1 MFLPDVIEIDADA
14 PPSAPQ
20 NPFPLVSADQLT
32 VRPVQIQ
39 WLVEN
44 ILERGSLNLLFGEP
58 ATGKSLFAL
67 DWAFCVA
74 AGIEWNGYRTEQAD
88 VVVIAGEGFA
98 GMARRLK
105 ALEVKY
111 RMSAPARLFISQ
123 RPANLIDE
131 NNAQW
136 VADSIA
142 AICPNPGLI
151 VVDTL
156 HRNMA
161 GDENSSADIAQF
173 VANLDNH
180 LKPLGAAVL
189 IVHHSG
195 HGTQQ
200 RSRGSSSIR
209 AAMDGEFS
217 ATKDGGNVVLS
228 CTKAKDFEPPKPQQF
243 ALKSV
248 ELGWT
253 DDEGEPM
260 TSVCLEYAGEAQ
272 PVTKRRKLSARD
284 DAILTALSEAIEK
297 HGVEPTGEIREKFA
311 GFTGWSNSSAKVVHL
326 DYWREKAYRAITAE
340 SDTAEGKAEARR
352 RAFNRCRN
360 KLFDAGFTVEFGDF
374 AWRIFY

>member
-14 PPSAPQ
+14 PPSAPK

-39 WLVEN
+39 WLVTN

-58 ATGKSLFAL
+58 AAGKSLFAL

-88 VVVIAGEGFA
+88 VVIIAGEGFA

-105 ALEVKY
+105 ALEIKY
-111 RMSAPARLFISQ
+111 RMPAPTRLFISQ

-173 VANLDNH
+173 VANLDNF

-248 ELGWT
+248 DLGWT

-311 GFTGWSNSSAKVVHL
+311 GFTGWTNGRRKIVNVDH
-326 DYWREKAYRAITAE
+326 WREFAYKAIVTDANTDDAKRM
-340 SDTAEGKAEARR
+340 
-352 RAFNRCRN
+352 AFKRTRD
-360 KLFDAGFTVEFGDF
+360 KLFNQSFTVEYDCY
-374 AWRIFY
+374 AWRTYD

>member
-1 MFLPDVIEIDADA
+1 VLPESIEIDADD
-14 PPSAPQ
+14 PPPASKP
-20 NPFPLVSADQLT
+20 PFPLVSADQLT

-39 WLVEN
+39 WLVAN

-58 ATGKSLFAL
+58 AAGKSLFAL

-74 AGIEWNGYRTEQAD
+74 SGIDWHGSRTEPAD
-88 VVVIAGEGFA
+88 VVIIAGEGFA

-111 RMSAPARLFISQ
+111 QAPAPTRLFISQ
-123 RPANLIDE
+123 RPANLIDG

-142 AICPNPGLI
+142 ALCPNPGLI

-173 VANLDNH
+173 VANLDNF

-228 CTKAKDFEPPKPQQF
+228 CTKSKDFEPLKPQKF
-243 ALKSV
+243 SLKAV
-248 ELGWT
+248 DLGWI
-253 DDEGEPM
+253 DDDGEPI
-260 TSVCLEYAGEAQ
+260 TSIYLEHAGEAQ
-272 PVTKRRKLSARD
+272 PTTTRRKLSARD
-284 DAILTALSEAIEK
+284 DAILTALLEAIEK
-297 HGVEPTGEIREKFA
+297 HGVEPTAEIREKFT
-311 GFTGWSNSSAKVVHL
+311 GFKGWTNGWRKVVHI
-326 DYWREKAYRAITAE
+326 DHWREFAYKAIVTDANTDDAKRM
-340 SDTAEGKAEARR
+340 
-352 RAFNRCRN
+352 AFKRTRD
-360 KLFDAGFTVEFGDF
+360 KLFNQSFTVEYDCY
-374 AWRIFY
+374 AWRTHD